1 MHSLTYSKR
10 LVITSAYGDQVRIIF
25 NAKLAITPVI
35 YISHLNLK

>member
-10 LVITSAYGDQVRIIF
+10 LVIMSAYGDQMRIF

-35 YISHLNLK
+35 YISDLNLK